1 VKSRDLFGGVASDAF
16 VTKVRR
22 LLAALPIHGAR

>member
-1 VKSRDLFGGVASDAF
+1 VNRATSSGRVASDAF

-22 LLAALPIHGAR
+22 LLAAAPIPPAG